1 MRPKHL
7 LRLTAAW
14 LIAGISLSACGSA
27 GIEDAPQGFDASDAH
42 PIPSETQALIEQG
55 KTLIAQGA
63 IEDANLILK
72 RAVRYSDGD
81 ADAVGA
87 FARSYLLLRRP
98 SDALAEYDLALAR
111 DPNNPRWIS
120 GRGVAL
126 DQLGKHEE
134 AQQAYQSAL
143 SLAPAGTD
151 ASANATINLALSL
164 AISGDRASASQLLTD
179 LAIDE
184 RYAVRARHN
193 LAIVKALGGNT
204 KVSAAL
210 LSGELDQVL
219 AEKAANSYARLRTSK
234 NPAREI
240 PIR

>member
-1 MRPKHL
+1 MRSNHL
-7 LRLTAAW
+7 LRLSAAW
-14 LIAGISLSACGSA
+14 LVAGLSLSACVSA
-27 GIEDAPQGFDASDAH
+27 GIEDAPQLSNASDA
-42 PIPSETQALIEQG
+42 PPAPSETQALIEQG
-55 KTLIAQGA
+55 NTLLAQGA
-63 IEDANLILK
+63 VEEANLIFK
-72 RAVRYSDGD
+72 RAVRYSGGD

-87 FARSYLLLRRP
+87 LARSYLLLHRP
-98 SDALAEYDLALAR
+98 SDALGEYDLALAR
-111 DPNNPRWIS
+111 DTNNPRWHS

-126 DQLGKHEE
+126 DQLGQHEG
-134 AQQAYQSAL
+134 AQQAYKAAL
-143 SLAPAGTD
+143 GLAPAATD

-179 LAIDE
+179 LAIDA

-204 KVSAAL
+204 KASADL
-210 LSGELDQVL
+210 LSGELNSAL
-219 AEKAANSYARLRTSK
+219 AEKTANDYARLRTAK